1 MNEVKLVDIKAQY
14 DEIRDELW
22 REWDKAF
29 DSMHLILGPN
39 MSAFETEFAAYCGA
53 EAAAAVDSGTS
64 ALLLALRSMDVGEG
78 DEVLMPSWTFFATP
92 ESVLLAGAHPVMIDI
107 DETTL
112 NVSPEKVREY
122 IETNSRHEGNRLVDR
137 KTGKNLRAI
146 IPVHIFGLPAAMDEI
161 MAIADEYRLLVL
173 EDCAQAHG
181 AVYKG
186 RKVGSIGDCAAFSF
200 YLSKNLS
207 ALGEAGIIL
216 SRDREKIEK
225 VKRLRVHGQSDR
237 YHHSDIGYNA
247 RMDELQAVVL
257 RLKLKKLDEWN
268 RKRNQAARKYDE
280 RLRDLP
286 LVLPARVSGAESA
299 YHLYVIR
306 CRNRDRLAEHLKQ
319 RRIGVGI
326 HYPLPCHLQPALSRL
341 GYGAGSLP
349 VTEKMA
355 GDVLTIPMH
364 PHLTADDIDRV
375 ADSIRDFFKTAD
387 G

>member
-1 MNEVKLVDIKAQY
+1 MTREVKLVDIKAQY
-14 DEIRDELW
+14 DEIKDELH
-22 REWDKAF
+22 REWERAF

-39 MSAFETEFAAYCGA
+39 MVAFETEFAAYCGA

-64 ALLLALRSMDVGEG
+64 ALLLALRSMGIGEG
-78 DEVLMPSWTFFATP
+78 DEVIMPSWTFFATP
-92 ESVLLAGAHPVMIDI
+92 ESVIMAGAHPVMVDI

-112 NVSPEKVREY
+112 NIAPGKVRDY
-122 IETNSRHEGNRLVDR
+122 IEANCRRQGDRWVDR

-146 IPVHIFGLPAAMDEI
+146 IPVHIFGLPAQMDELT
-161 MAIADEYRLLVL
+161 AIAEEYRLLVL

-216 SRDREKIEK
+216 ARDREKIER
-225 VKRLRVHGQSDR
+225 VKLLRVHGQSDR

-268 RKRNQAARKYDE
+268 RKRNQAARMYDE
-280 RLRDLP
+280 RLRGLP
-286 LVLPARVSGAESA
+286 LVLPPRVPGAESV

-319 RRIGVGI
+319 GRIGVGI
-326 HYPLPCHLQPALSRL
+326 HYPIPCHLQPALSFL

-355 GDVLTIPMH
+355 GEVLTIPMH
-364 PHLTADDIDRV
+364 PHLTVDDIDRV
-375 ADSIRDFFKTAD
+375 SGSIRDFFLNH
-387 G
+387 

>member
-1 MNEVKLVDIKAQY
+1 MTREVKLVDIKAQY
-14 DEIRDELW
+14 DEIRDDLW
-22 REWDKAF
+22 REWEKAF
-29 DSMHLILGPN
+29 DSMHLMLGPN
-39 MSAFETEFAAYCGA
+39 MSAFEEEFAAYCGA
-53 EAAAAVDSGTS
+53 EGAAAVDSGTS
-64 ALLLALRSMDVGEG
+64 ALLLALRSMGIGEG

-92 ESVLLAGAHPVMIDI
+92 ESVILAGAYPVMIDI

-112 NVSPEKVREY
+112 NISAEKVRGY
-122 IETNSRHEGNRLVDR
+122 IETNCRPEGGRWIDR

-146 IPVHIFGLPAAMDEI
+146 VPVHIFGLPADMDELT
-161 MAIADEYRLLVL
+161 AIAGKYRLLVL

-181 AVYKG
+181 AEHRG

-207 ALGEAGIIL
+207 ALGEAGIVL
-216 SRDREKIEK
+216 SRNREYIER

-257 RLKLKKLDEWN
+257 RLKLKRLNEWN
-268 RKRNQAARKYDE
+268 RKRNQTARMYDE

-286 LVLPARVSGAESA
+286 LVLPARVPGSESV

-306 CRNRDRLAEHLKQ
+306 CRERDELAEHLKQ

-326 HYPLPCHLQPALSRL
+326 HYPLPCHLQPALSFL
-341 GYGAGSLP
+341 GYRAGSLP

-355 GDVLTIPMH
+355 GEVLTIPMH
-364 PHLTADDIDRV
+364 PHLTTDDIDRV
-375 ADSIRDFFKTAD
+375 TGSIREFFENR
-387 G
+387 

>member
-1 MNEVKLVDIKAQY
+1 
-14 DEIRDELW
+14 
-22 REWDKAF
+22 
-29 DSMHLILGPN
+29 MHLMLGPN

-53 EAAAAVDSGTS
+53 EAAAAVDSGPS

-92 ESVLLAGAHPVMIDI
+92 EAVLLAGAHPVMIDI

-122 IETNSRHEGNRLVDR
+122 IETNCRREGDRLVDR

-146 IPVHIFGLPAAMDEI
+146 IPVHIFGLPAEMDELT
-161 MAIADEYRLLVL
+161 AIADEYRLLVL

-237 YHHSDIGYNA
+237 YHHSDVGYNA

-257 RLKLKKLDEWN
+257 RLKLKRLDEWN
-268 RKRNQAARKYDE
+268 RKRNEAARMYDD

-286 LVLPARVSGAESA
+286 LVLPARVSGSESV

-326 HYPLPCHLQPALSRL
+326 HYPLPCHLQPALSNL
-341 GYGAGSLP
+341 GYRAGSLP

-364 PHLTADDIDRV
+364 SHLTADDIDRV

-387 G
+387 R